1 MEQIDRASS
10 PLSPESHR
18 EPSSEPDWDSGEHA
32 DRPIQHR
39 NDHTYGREEKEVA
52 EAEAPTT
59 DGNEASLRE
68 RALGPVVANL
78 AIAPFWLVPFTVL
91 MSVLTRGQNDSTRL
105 QLWIGSSLLSTIVI
119 GAAIAAYGQR
129 SGGPTPRWIVTLLR
143 AGLVSIGTVFGMS
156 AWVAGEA
163 PIEMVMLFAVFPTTA
178 SAIAAMLT
186 AGRRDLYIGVLAPM
200 AALSAL
206 TLAMSA
212 DIRLRGLGLLWV
224 FYAAALT
231 GIHSRLTKTVRT
243 AIVMQQTS
251 EDLVAEIA
259 DDQAKLTATN
269 AQLASTIEQLTHQ
282 ATHDA
287 LTGLLNRRG
296 VFEALEALVTGS
308 TTEQSVGV
316 LFLDLDRFKA
326 INDTLGHRGGDH
338 FLRIVAD
345 RIDRCIKTDGI
356 AGRIGGDEFIIA
368 LPGADDRRTVE
379 VAQQLQNALG
389 NAVHAAGRE
398 LPSSVSIGIAHAPA
412 HGCTVSELLANAN
425 VALYRAKSD
434 GRSRT
439 THFDAEL
446 ARENKDRI
454 DLELRL
460 RRAIDDGDIVPFFQ
474 PELDASTGTIV
485 GAELLARWVQ
495 PNGSVVPAQEF
506 MDLAFK
512 AGLLDRVTERVLGG
526 ARRQIRRLAT
536 LGLPE
541 GFRFRVNLA
550 PHSTD
555 RPWRGNPIDE
565 LVSGIDPNLL
575 TVDVRESF
583 VTVDLTSAAANL
595 AEFRARGGRVC
606 LDDFAQG
613 VSSLSLLRRLPLD
626 EVRIDRI
633 SIDTITTHPHDRAI
647 VRSIIA
653 LTREI
658 GLEVTADGVET
669 GAQADAL
676 IALGCVRQ
684 QGHLY
689 APALPGDRFESY
701 LLGRLAEQYVQ
712 ASDTL
717 PTWNTGELD

>member
-1 MEQIDRASS
+1 
-10 PLSPESHR
+10 
-18 EPSSEPDWDSGEHA
+18 
-32 DRPIQHR
+32 
-39 NDHTYGREEKEVA
+39 VA
-52 EAEAPTT
+52 AAPTR
-59 DGNEASLRE
+59 DGHDSDLRE
-68 RALGPVVANL
+68 RALANVVTNL
-78 AIAPFWLVPFTVL
+78 AIAPVWLVPFTVL
-91 MSVLTRGQNDSTRL
+91 VSVLTRGDNDHFRL
-105 QLWIGSSLLSTIVI
+105 QVWIAAAMLSSVVI
-119 GAAIAAYGQR
+119 GTSVATYR
-129 SGGPTPRWIVTLLR
+129 HRRPGPTSRWIVVLLG
-143 AGLVSIGTVFGMS
+143 AALASMGTVFGM
-156 AWVAGEA
+156 AVWVAGRA
-163 PIEMVMLFAVFPTTA
+163 PIEMVTLFAIFPTTA

-186 AGRRDLYIGVLAPM
+186 AGRRDLFATVLLPM
-200 AALSAL
+200 AGLSVISQ
-206 TLAMSA
+206 AMSS
-212 DIRLRGLGLLWV
+212 DGRLRSLAVLWL
-224 FYAAALT
+224 FYVAVLMF
-231 GIHSRLTKTVRT
+231 IHSRLSKTVRT
-243 AIVMQQTS
+243 AILMQKTS
-251 EDLVAEIA
+251 EDLLAEIA
-259 DDQAKLTATN
+259 DDQAKLTETNGRLAT
-269 AQLASTIEQLTHQ
+269 TIDQLTHQ

-296 VFEALEALVTGS
+296 MFEALESLVNAAS
-308 TTEQSVGV
+308 AEQPVGV

-326 INDTLGHRGGDH
+326 VNDMLGHRGGDH

-345 RIDRCIKTDGI
+345 RIDRCVRTEGI
-356 AGRIGGDEFIIA
+356 AGRIGGDEFIVA
-368 LPGADDRRTVE
+368 LPGADEAKTVG
-379 VAQQLQNALG
+379 VAQQLQSALG
-389 NAVHAAGRE
+389 NPIHAAGRE
-398 LPSSVSIGIAHAPA
+398 LPSSVSIGIALAPT
-412 HGCTVSELLANAN
+412 HGMNVGELLANAN

-439 THFDAEL
+439 TYFDTEL
-446 ARENKDRI
+446 ADENRERI

-474 PELDASTGTIV
+474 PELDASTGMIV

-495 PNGSVVPAQEF
+495 PNGSVVPAHEF
-506 MDLAFK
+506 MDLAVR
-512 AGLLDRVTERVLGG
+512 AGLLDRLTERVLSG
-526 ARRQIRRLAT
+526 ARRQIRRWAL

-550 PHSTD
+550 PHSTE
-555 RPWRGNPIDE
+555 RPWRDNPIDG
-565 LVSGIDPNLL
+565 LVTGVDPKLL

-583 VTVDLTSAAANL
+583 VTVDLPTAAANL
-595 AEFRARGGRVC
+595 TEFRARGGRVC

-613 VSSLSLLRRLPLD
+613 VSSLSMLRRLPLD

-689 APALPGDRFESY
+689 APALAEDAFENY

-712 ASDTL
+712 ASDSQ
-717 PTWNTGELD
+717 PTWNTYELD

>member
-1 MEQIDRASS
+1 M
-10 PLSPESHR
+10 
-18 EPSSEPDWDSGEHA
+18 
-32 DRPIQHR
+32 
-39 NDHTYGREEKEVA
+39 T
-52 EAEAPTT
+52 EAAAPTT
-59 DGNEASLRE
+59 GDQEENLRE
-68 RALGPVVANL
+68 RALGPVVTNL
-78 AIAPFWLVPFTVL
+78 SIAPLWLVPFTVL
-91 MSVLTRGQNDSTRL
+91 VSLLTRAQNDSFRL
-105 QLWIGSSLLSTIVI
+105 QLWIASSLVATVVIVL
-119 GAAIAAYGQR
+119 AVAAYRRQ
-129 SGGPTPRWIVTLLR
+129 STGPTPRWVVRSLR
-143 AGLVSIGTVFGMS
+143 AGLITGGAVFGMT
-156 AWVAGEA
+156 AWVAGRA

-178 SAIAAMLT
+178 SAIAAILT
-186 AGRRDLYIGVLAPM
+186 AGRRDMYASVIVPM
-200 AALSAL
+200 AALAAIS
-206 TLAMSA
+206 LATQDDM
-212 DIRLRGLGLLWV
+212 RLRGLGLLWV
-224 FYAAALT
+224 FYAGALT
-231 GIHSRLTKTVRT
+231 GIHSRLSKTVRT
-243 AIVMQQTS
+243 AILMQKTT
-251 EDLVAEIA
+251 EDLLAEIA
-259 DDQAKLTATN
+259 DDQAKLTETN

-296 VFEALEALVTGS
+296 VFETLESLVTTAS
-308 TTEQSVGV
+308 VAQPVGV

-326 INDTLGHRGGDH
+326 VNDTLGHCGGDH

-345 RIDRCIKTDGI
+345 RIDRCIRTDGI

-368 LPGADDRRTVE
+368 LPGADERKTVE
-379 VAQQLQNALG
+379 VAHQLQSALG
-389 NAVHAAGRE
+389 NAIHAAGRE
-398 LPSSVSIGIAHAPA
+398 LPSSVSIGIAHAPT
-412 HGCTVSELLANAN
+412 HGTNVSELLANAN
-425 VALYRAKSD
+425 VALYRAKTD

-439 THFDAEL
+439 AHFDTEL
-446 ARENKDRI
+446 ADENRVRI

-474 PELDASTGTIV
+474 PELDASTGMIV

-495 PNGSVVPAQEF
+495 PNGSVVPAHDF
-506 MDLAFK
+506 MDLAVK

-526 ARRQIRRLAT
+526 ARRQIRRLAV

-550 PHSTD
+550 PHSTE
-555 RPWRGNPIDE
+555 RPWRDNPIDE

-575 TVDVRESF
+575 TVDIRESF
-583 VTVDLTSAAANL
+583 VTADLASAASNL
-595 AEFRARGGRVC
+595 AAFRARGGRVC

-613 VSSLSLLRRLPLD
+613 VSSLSMLRRLPLD

-653 LTREI
+653 LAREI

-689 APALPGDRFESY
+689 AAALPEDGFENY

-717 PTWNTGELD
+717 PTWNTGELG

>member
-1 MEQIDRASS
+1 MA
-10 PLSPESHR
+10 
-18 EPSSEPDWDSGEHA
+18 A
-32 DRPIQHR
+32 
-39 NDHTYGREEKEVA
+39 
-52 EAEAPTT
+52 APTW
-59 DGNEASLRE
+59 DGHDSDLRE
-68 RALGPVVANL
+68 RALGPVVTNL
-78 AIAPFWLVPFTVL
+78 ALAPFWLVPFTLLV
-91 MSVLTRGQNDSTRL
+91 SVLTKDDNDAARL
-105 QLWIGSSLLSTIVI
+105 QVWVGSAVVSTIVI
-119 GAAIAAYGQR
+119 SAAVAAYR
-129 SGGPTPRWIVTLLR
+129 HRADGPTPSWIVTMLR
-143 AGLVSIGTVFGMS
+143 VGMALIGITLGIS
-156 AWVAGEA
+156 AWVAGRA

-178 SAIAAMLT
+178 SAVNAMMT
-186 AGRRDLYIGVLAPM
+186 AGRRDLYMSVLVPM
-200 AALSAL
+200 AALSTL
-206 TLAMSA
+206 TLATSA
-212 DIRLRGLGLLWV
+212 DMRVRGLAVLWV
-224 FYAAALT
+224 FYAGTLT
-231 GIHSRLTKTVRT
+231 LIHARLTKTVRT
-243 AIVMQQTS
+243 AILMRRTS
-251 EDLVAEIA
+251 EELLAEIA
-259 DDQAKLTATN
+259 DDRAKLTDTN

-296 VFEALEALVTGS
+296 MFETLETLINKATD
-308 TTEQSVGV
+308 EQPVGV

-326 INDTLGHRGGDH
+326 VNDALGHRGGDH

-345 RIDRCIKTDGI
+345 RIDRCTRTEGV
-356 AGRIGGDEFIIA
+356 AGRIGGDEFIVA
-368 LPGADDRRTVE
+368 LPGADDRKTLA
-379 VAQQLQNALG
+379 VAQQLQMVLG
-389 NAVHAAGRE
+389 NAINAAGRE
-398 LPSSVSIGIAHAPA
+398 LPSAVSIGIAHAPT
-412 HGCTVSELLANAN
+412 HGTDVGELLANAN

-439 THFDAEL
+439 TYFDAEL
-446 ARENKDRI
+446 AEDNRERI

-460 RRAIDDGDIVPFFQ
+460 RRAIDDGDIVPYFQ

-495 PNGSVVPAQEF
+495 PNGSVVPAHEF
-506 MDLAFK
+506 MELAVR
-512 AGLLDRVTERVLGG
+512 AGLLDRMTERVLGG
-526 ARRQIRRLAT
+526 ARRQIRRLAI
-536 LGLPE
+536 LGLPN

-550 PHSTD
+550 PHSTE
-555 RPWRGNPIDE
+555 RPWRENPIDQ
-565 LVSGIDPNLL
+565 LVSGVDPNLL
-575 TVDVRESF
+575 TVDIRESF
-583 VTVDLTSAAANL
+583 VTADLTSAASNL

-613 VSSLSLLRRLPLD
+613 VSSLSMLRRLPLD

-689 APALPGDRFESY
+689 APALAEDAFENY

-712 ASDTL
+712 ASDAL
-717 PTWNTGELD
+717 QTWNTYELD

>member
-1 MEQIDRASS
+1 V
-10 PLSPESHR
+10 
-18 EPSSEPDWDSGEHA
+18 
-32 DRPIQHR
+32 
-39 NDHTYGREEKEVA
+39 T
-52 EAEAPTT
+52 EAAAPTR
-59 DGNEASLRE
+59 DDQEENLRE
-68 RALGPVVANL
+68 RALGPVVTNL
-78 AIAPFWLVPFTVL
+78 AIAPLWLVPFTVL
-91 MSVLTRGQNDSTRL
+91 VSLLTKGQNDALRL
-105 QLWIGSSLLSTIVI
+105 QIWIACSLVSTIIIVLAV
-119 GAAIAAYGQR
+119 AAFRRQ
-129 SGGPTPRWIVTLLR
+129 SGGSTPRWVVRSLR
-143 AGLVSIGTVFGMS
+143 AGLISGGSVFGMT
-156 AWVAGEA
+156 AWVAGQA

-178 SAIAAMLT
+178 SAIAAILT
-186 AGRRDLYIGVLAPM
+186 AGRRDMYASVIVPM
-200 AALSAL
+200 AVLSAI
-206 TLAMSA
+206 TLGTED

-224 FYAAALT
+224 FYVGALT
-231 GIHSRLTKTVRT
+231 GIHSRLSKTART
-243 AIVMQQTS
+243 AILMQKTT
-251 EDLVAEIA
+251 EDLLAEIA
-259 DDQAKLTATN
+259 DDQAKLTETN

-296 VFEALEALVTGS
+296 VFETLEPLISGAS
-308 TTEQSVGV
+308 TEQPVGV

-326 INDTLGHRGGDH
+326 VNDTLGHRGGDH

-368 LPGADDRRTVE
+368 LPGADEHKTLD
-379 VAQQLQNALG
+379 VAHLLQNVLG
-389 NAVHAAGRE
+389 NAIHAAGRE
-398 LPSSVSIGIAHAPA
+398 LPSSVSIGIAHAPT
-412 HGCTVSELLANAN
+412 HGTNVSELLANAN

-439 THFDAEL
+439 AHFDANL
-446 ARENKDRI
+446 ADENRVRI

-460 RRAIDDGDIVPFFQ
+460 RRAVDDGDIVPFFQ
-474 PELDASTGTIV
+474 PELDASTGMIV
-485 GAELLARWVQ
+485 GAELLARWLQ
-495 PNGSVVPAQEF
+495 PNGSVIPAHEF
-506 MDLAFK
+506 MDVAVK

-526 ARRQIRRLAT
+526 ARRQIKRLAV

-550 PHSTD
+550 PHSTE
-555 RPWRGNPIDE
+555 RPWRDNPIDE

-575 TVDVRESF
+575 TVDIRESF
-583 VTVDLTSAAANL
+583 VTADLPSAAANL
-595 AEFRARGGRVC
+595 AAFRARGGRVC

-613 VSSLSLLRRLPLD
+613 VSSLSMLRRLPLD

-653 LTREI
+653 LAREI

-689 APALPGDRFESY
+689 AAALAEDAFENY

-712 ASDTL
+712 ASDAL
-717 PTWNTGELD
+717 PTWNTRELG

>member
-1 MEQIDRASS
+1 M
-10 PLSPESHR
+10 
-18 EPSSEPDWDSGEHA
+18 
-32 DRPIQHR
+32 
-39 NDHTYGREEKEVA
+39 
-52 EAEAPTT
+52 
-59 DGNEASLRE
+59 
-68 RALGPVVANL
+68 
-78 AIAPFWLVPFTVL
+78 
-91 MSVLTRGQNDSTRL
+91 
-105 QLWIGSSLLSTIVI
+105 
-119 GAAIAAYGQR
+119 
-129 SGGPTPRWIVTLLR
+129 VTL
-143 AGLVSIGTVFGMS
+143 
-156 AWVAGEA
+156 
-163 PIEMVMLFAVFPTTA
+163 FAILPTTA
-178 SAIAAMLT
+178 SAIAA
-186 AGRRDLYIGVLAPM
+186 
-200 AALSAL
+200 AL
-206 TLAMSA
+206 
-212 DIRLRGLGLLWV
+212 W
-224 FYAAALT
+224 F
-231 GIHSRLTKTVRT
+231 IHSRLTKTAHT
-243 AIVMQQTS
+243 ALRMQKTS
-251 EDLVAEIA
+251 DDLLAEIA
-259 DDQAKLTATN
+259 DDQAKLTETN
-269 AQLASTIEQLTHQ
+269 GRLASTIEQLTHQ

-296 VFEALEALVTGS
+296 MLEALESLVNGATI
-308 TTEQSVGV
+308 EQPLGV

-326 INDTLGHRGGDH
+326 VNDMLGHRGGDH

-345 RIDRCIKTDGI
+345 RIDRCVRTEGV
-356 AGRIGGDEFIIA
+356 AGRIGGDEFIVA
-368 LPGADDRRTVE
+368 LPGADEATTVD
-379 VAQQLQNALG
+379 VAKQLQTALG
-389 NAVHAAGRE
+389 KPIHAAGRE
-398 LPSSVSIGIAHAPA
+398 LPSSVSIGIAHAPT
-412 HGCTVSELLANAN
+412 HGTNVSELLSNAN

-434 GRSRT
+434 GRNRT
-439 THFDAEL
+439 TYFDAAL
-446 ARENKDRI
+446 ADENRERL

-474 PELDASTGTIV
+474 PELDASTGMIV

-495 PNGSVVPAQEF
+495 PNGTVVPAHEF
-506 MDLAFK
+506 MDLAVS
-512 AGLLDRVTERVLGG
+512 AGLLDRLTERVLGG
-526 ARRQIRRLAT
+526 ARRQIRRLAV

-550 PHSTD
+550 PHSTERLWHD
-555 RPWRGNPIDE
+555 NPING
-565 LVSGIDPNLL
+565 LVSGIDPKLL

-583 VTVDLTSAAANL
+583 VTVDLPSAAANL

-613 VSSLSLLRRLPLD
+613 VSSLSILRRLPLD

-689 APALPGDRFESY
+689 APALAEDAFENY

-712 ASDTL
+712 ASDSL